1 MIKRFTLLSLALFA
15 ASAAQASE
23 ATSTKG
29 DPAKGQAIAS
39 TVCVACHGADG
50 NSPVPVNPK
59 LAGQIPEYLAKQL
72 HNFQGVGGKQ
82 PERVNAVMNGMA
94 AALSEDDIK
103 NVTAWFG
110 SQKQV
115 PDTAKNPKSVDAGQK
130 LWRAGDLKKGIPAC
144 AGCHGPAGAGLP
156 VQYPRLAGQWSDYI
170 EVQLKSFRAGEREN
184 DLNKVMRTIALK
196 MTDSEIKAVADYAA
210 GLR

>member
-23 ATSTKG
+23 ATAKG

-72 HNFQGVGGKQ
+72 HNFQGTGGKQ

-94 AALSEDDIK
+94 AALSADDIQ

-115 PDTAKNPKSVDAGQK
+115 PDTAKNPKTIEAGQK

-156 VQYPRLAGQWSDYI
+156 IQYPRLAGQWSDYL

-196 MTDSEIKAVADYAA
+196 MTDNEIKAVADYAA